1 VTQGFLTSFRS
12 FRARRAAVRDI
23 SCGMNKL
30 PPRKRV
36 QILSM
41 LMEGSSMQ
49 SIARVADVSF
59 NAVKKLLKDAG

>member
-1 VTQGFLTSFRS
+1 
-12 FRARRAAVRDI
+12 
-23 SCGMNKL
+23 MNKL